1 VPSRARTRLRIGSA
15 LLVGEQLAIDGIGDP
30 ALETPHCLEGLLAL
44 GPLTSVGSPT
54 LGIETDLGDRGN
66 VDHVVDPPVP
76 RSGEPVPV
84 LLTRRGVQGCGAGP
98 GREPVAVGEPGHVTD
113 IGQDPGRH
121 HRPDTAKILNREPRA
136 NTITLSSA
144 VAFLILASTAT
155 SSASSSAAMLR
166 PVLPAMSRGRTR
178 ASIALA
184 CSGVMSFSPDQAAVP
199 REGPGA
205 G

>member
-1 VPSRARTRLRIGSA
+1 M
-15 LLVGEQLAIDGIGDP
+15 
-30 ALETPHCLEGLLAL
+30 
-44 GPLTSVGSPT
+44 
-54 LGIETDLGDRGN
+54 
-66 VDHVVDPPVP
+66 
-76 RSGEPVPV
+76 PV

-98 GREPVAVGEPGHVTD
+98 GCEPVAVGEPGHVTD

-178 ASIALA
+178 PRLRPPQVVTKRPCEQGLFFASYR
-184 CSGVMSFSPDQAAVP
+184 
-199 REGPGA
+199 RECVEVVID
-205 G
+205 